1 MFDYPLPLPPME
13 AYRKLMLGP
22 EATETEVAE
31 AKLELTN
38 ELKSR
43 KADIDRQ
50 LEGVFQA
57 VAGLREATAEVARLK
72 QLGEQTSLDELGAA
86 QAALAQLEERAR
98 GVEPKFLSLREE
110 AVDLERQIHDVNL
123 SPIGNSKDRQAY
135 DQANPP
141 LELLK
146 LADCRTDFFSDNAV
160 ALRLLRREV
169 EAFLQ
174 AAGEP
179 LTYPTDLTREDF
191 TSDFTF
197 NRNLD
202 GPHP

>member
-1 MFDYPLPLPPME
+1 ME

>member
-1 MFDYPLPLPPME
+1 ME

-43 KADIDRQ
+43 KADIDKQ

-98 GVEPKFLSLREE
+98 SVEPKFLSLREE
-110 AVDLERQIHDVNL
+110 AADLERQIHDVNL
-123 SPIGNSKDRQAY
+123 SPIGNSKDRQSY

-179 LTYPTDLTREDF
+179 LSYPTDLTREDF